1 MSKRGNGESAESSLV
16 SLSESFSRLGWL
28 GFWLQVALAV
38 LPILLLIYVIF
49 RASPSTSGRG
59 VDLREYVAFGS
70 LLVLLFSTVWC
81 YRYTRLAE
89 RMRVPERRPPASA
102 ILRMVWIGVVATCLG
117 AFVSALLLL
126 AAVGRLLFVFMLAP
140 QGGVPVFQTSP
151 DSRATWVSAIDM
163 VDLMAMVFTL
173 TAELTVLALSL
184 WLLFRALRWVAAGG
198 DVALLDEGPVGLQA
212 R

>member
-1 MSKRGNGESAESSLV
+1 MPKRSSDESADASLV

-28 GFWLQVALAV
+28 GFWLQVALAA
-38 LPILLLIYVIF
+38 LPILLLIYVLF
-49 RASPSTSGRG
+49 RADPSASGRG

-89 RMRVPERRPPASA
+89 RMLVPERRPPASA
-102 ILRMVWIGVVATCLG
+102 IKRMVWIGVVATCAG

-173 TAELTVLALSL
+173 TAELTVLAFSL
-184 WLLFRALRWVAAGG
+184 WLLFRTLRWVAAGD
-198 DVALLDEGPVGLQA
+198 DVELLDEDQVSLRA